1 MNRFSRTLYLA
12 ILGIALTQ
20 SACGDTPQND
30 AESML
35 DANGAAQS
43 SAQTAAC
50 QLDGTW
56 AFKFEIPV
64 TWPGNAGV
72 QGGSGVITQWAR
84 AERTHHD
91 ASSITDSIVAC
102 GSTVPDYKSQALWG
116 GETFG
121 TRFPDALF
129 DNGYLPAVEL
139 STSLTG
145 STVGSAYSSE
155 VMPVQLG
162 LAFAQPLTDKWPSSA
177 AELLPFVVDSDHD
190 QKPGISLT
198 TATGHGISR
207 PPVSYNRRRRATK
220 FYVAVRDL
228 VRSTGTIVNCDRF
241 EGTASI
247 PMLDGVP
254 ALQSRILGCEIE
266 DGSECTKGELI
277 LSNMFQPPYR
287 LNGEAKAVLVR
298 VADQTSCATIRA
310 MDF

>member
-1 MNRFSRTLYLA
+1 MHVFSRKPWF
-12 ILGIALTQ
+12 IIAYVAALQT
-20 SACGDTPQND
+20 ACGDVPQD
-30 AESML
+30 AREAML
-35 DANGAAQS
+35 DTTGDSAQS
-43 SAQTAAC
+43 PQTQAC
-50 QLDGTW
+50 NLDGTW

-64 TWPGNAGV
+64 SWPGNAGV
-72 QGGSGVITQWAR
+72 QGGSGMITQWAR
-84 AERTHHD
+84 AERTHKD
-91 ASSITDSIVAC
+91 AVTITDNITAC

-121 TRFPDALF
+121 TRFPDDLF

-139 STSLTG
+139 TTNLTG
-145 STVGSAYSSE
+145 STPGSAYNSD
-155 VMPVQLG
+155 VMPVELG
-162 LAFAQPLTDKWPSSA
+162 LALAHPLTDKWPTSVA
-177 AELLPFVVDSDHD
+177 ALMPFVVDSDHD
-190 QKPGISLT
+190 GKPGISLN
-198 TATGHGISR
+198 TAAGAGMSR

-228 VRSTGTIVNCDRF
+228 TGSTGTIVSCDRF
-241 EGTASI
+241 EGVATI

-298 VADQTSCATIRA
+298 VTENTPCSAIRA
-310 MDF
+310 IDF